1 MSEMI
6 ELADKDLKTAV
17 LNILYMKV
25 GKLSVMRKIVY
36 VTGCEGQMVSVNYST
51 WPL

>member
-1 MSEMI
+1 MTDTMVLTMMDI
-6 ELADKDLKTAV
+6 KTAV